1 MNSAAPSIRTTS
13 PSRSPK
19 SWLLLVVLVAGIAAG
34 FALRHAGPHGLS
46 IAGAVGQFGQLWLN
60 ALRMTLVPLVF
71 CLMTA
76 GVASIIRTANAGS
89 VVRTA
94 IAVFTGLL
102 LLGSVAGVVTV
113 LALMKL
119 WPVMPL
125 HATAVAAATTA
136 PPSLLAEFVSLIPS
150 NPIASAAEGAMAP
163 LILFAVAFGAAI
175 TRLKQEWTTLVLDFV
190 NAISAAMLVIVGW
203 VLRVAPLGIFCL
215 LVATAATAGDSAA
228 KGLFQYAALTCA
240 VMIVGCVIAQLIGF
254 TSGIGAARFSRTALS
269 TQVLAATTQSSTACL
284 PSLLQAA
291 EALHLPPPIIE
302 AIMPLAVAIFRF
314 GNVFLAVSSGL
325 IGARLFGVHP
335 TFGQITLAIGI
346 AILTN
351 VGSIGVPGGA
361 ILFAAFGPPY
371 LALGT
376 PLEALTM
383 LLAIFTLPDIIITVC
398 NVTADL
404 AAASLIARLS
414 AK

>member
-1 MNSAAPSIRTTS
+1 MTPL
-13 PSRSPK
+13 RSPK
-19 SWLLLVVLVAGIAAG
+19 SWLLFAVLAAGIAAG

-46 IAGAVGQFGQLWLN
+46 IAAAIGQFGQLWLN

-89 VVRTA
+89 VARTA
-94 IAVFTGLL
+94 VAVFTGLL
-102 LLGSVAGVVTV
+102 LLGSVAGVLTV
-113 LALMKL
+113 LVLMKL
-119 WPVMPL
+119 WPVLPL
-125 HATAVAAATTA
+125 QLAAAAATPTV

-163 LILFAVAFGAAI
+163 LIVFAVAFGAAT
-175 TRLKQEWTTLVLDFV
+175 TRLKLSSATLVLDFV

-203 VLRVAPLGIFCL
+203 VLRAAPLGIFCL
-215 LVATAATAGDSAA
+215 LVATSATAGDSAA
-228 KGLFQYAALTCA
+228 RGLFQYAALTCA
-240 VMIVGCVIAQLIGF
+240 VMIVGCVVAQLIGF
-254 TSGIGAARFSRTALS
+254 ASGVGPARFTRTALS

-284 PSLLQAA
+284 PALLQAA
-291 EALHLPPPIIE
+291 EALHLPRPIIE

-325 IGARLFGVHP
+325 IGARLFGIHP
-335 TFGQITLAIGI
+335 TLGHIALAIGI

-351 VGSIGVPGGA
+351 VGSVGIPGGA

-371 LALGT
+371 LALGA
-376 PLEALTM
+376 PLEALTI
-383 LLAIFTLPDIIITVC
+383 LLAIFTLPDIFITIC

-404 AAASLIARLS
+404 AATALIARLS
-414 AK
+414 AKSDGAS